1 MRWLFLRLRRQQP
14 PQPDPFEVLRVQ
26 MRLAVLA
33 DEVRALERSEDVY
46 ARNHHLR
53 ATEAAY
59 DAMLIQACHL
69 AGVPTARTPGAST
82 TVTQSSEERFR
93 EEVELAARGW
103 SW

>member
-1 MRWLFLRLRRQQP
+1 MRWFLNRLRRQP
-14 PQPDPFEVLRVQ
+14 PPPDPFEVLRVQ

-46 ARNHHLR
+46 ARMHHLR

-59 DAMLIQACHL
+59 DAMLVHACRL
-69 AGVPTARTPGAST
+69 AGVPTSAAPGAVP
-82 TVTQSSEERFR
+82 TVAQSQQERFR

>member
-1 MRWLFLRLRRQQP
+1 MRWLLPRLRRPAP
-14 PQPDPFEVLRVQ
+14 PPDPFEVLRVQ

-33 DEVRALERSEDVY
+33 EEVRALERSHDVY
-46 ARNHHLR
+46 ARGHHLA

-59 DAMLIQACHL
+59 DAMLIEACRL
-69 AGVPTARTPGAST
+69 AGVPIPGQAGRVST
-82 TVTQSSEERFR
+82 LVQDEGERFR

>member
-1 MRWLFLRLRRQQP
+1 MRWLLLRLRRPAP
-14 PQPDPFEVLRVQ
+14 PPDPFEVLRVQ

-33 DEVRALERSEDVY
+33 DQVRAIERSQDVY
-46 ARNHHLR
+46 ARGHHLR

-59 DAMLIQACHL
+59 DAMLIEACRL
-69 AGVPTARTPGAST
+69 AGVPTAGPPDRVST
-82 TVTQSSEERFR
+82 IVQDREERFR